1 MSQSTKKDPA
11 TATMRALALT
21 ILAVTLALGHALPY
35 RKGIAPPPPALQI
48 QQKGQQEAGQTD
60 LHLGLKEQESSE
72 ASGEGGDDEDDLKND
87 PDWVPKAEDYE
98 DDDGDDHDYVYEDSY
113 EDEDY
118 EPDYNEEEDELWSSD
133 DDPDWLPEGGS
144 EEDSHGDDEDDLWSS
159 DDDPDWVPEDH
170 SNEDSSDEASQT
182 SDKGKIGN
190 LDQDLIQELAE
201 AMLVSSGGRGTLED
215 MVGLV
220 VSLELTREE
229 ALDALDGLYKMIAEQ
244 EQGREQGKEAH
255 PNDVD
260 QTRPEIPRPSPE
272 SESFS
277 KRPLRQYKG
286 QYSQQQQD
294 EYRQAD
300 QLDLARGVE
309 PLSPGSQGRVDVG
322 DGVEPVEEEDDDGYS
337 FGDWFREGW
346 RRASDKVEEFGDR
359 AEDTFHD
366 IGHSI
371 SGAVGTAVDK
381 VHETAH
387 AAGEHIVSTYEKAKE
402 KLAILKQRLATI
414 FTKLGVTIQLGAE
427 YCFQKLA
434 HAVDQVRSSQVLEKL
449 EQELQKGNEQ
459 VSEFFS
465 VLGQK
470 VAAWQAEHP
479 GTDIDAGLVV
489 VHHGQQEGQGDQLGH
504 TVDGTQNGEQ
514 AMPEFFWDQQVVGEL
529 DKLVEQGVLTQ
540 DDLQAFPLQQ
550 STQGFARDRRERKIR
565 AWVDSLRH
573 FAY

>member
-1 MSQSTKKDPA
+1 MSPS
-11 TATMRALALT
+11 
-21 ILAVTLALGHALPY
+21 
-35 RKGIAPPPPALQI
+35 
-48 QQKGQQEAGQTD
+48 
-60 LHLGLKEQESSE
+60 
-72 ASGEGGDDEDDLKND
+72 
-87 PDWVPKAEDYE
+87 
-98 DDDGDDHDYVYEDSY
+98 
-113 EDEDY
+113 
-118 EPDYNEEEDELWSSD
+118 DYNEEEDELWSSD

-144 EEDSHGDDEDDLWSS
+144 EEDSHGDDEDELWSS

-322 DGVEPVEEEDDDGYS
+322 DGVEP
-337 FGDWFREGW
+337 W
-346 RRASDKVEEFGDR
+346 RRRTTTATPSATGSGR
-359 AEDTFHD
+359 AGGGLRTRLTLSPPPTLTYPSPLYPRLNLPSPPPLFLPLTPTLPRLTPLPPPYSHLPLTPTLPK
-366 IGHSI
+366 IKLLSPTPHSPHP
-371 SGAVGTAVDK
+371 SPPL
-381 VHETAH
+381 
-387 AAGEHIVSTYEKAKE
+387 YP
-402 KLAILKQRLATI
+402 RLTPLPPPYSHLPLTPTLPKI
-414 FTKLGVTIQLGAE
+414 N
-427 YCFQKLA
+427 
-434 HAVDQVRSSQVLEKL
+434 SSPPPTLP
-449 EQELQKGNEQ
+449 
-459 VSEFFS
+459 
-465 VLGQK
+465 
-470 VAAWQAEHP
+470 HP
-479 GTDIDAGLVV
+479 
-489 VHHGQQEGQGDQLGH
+489 HPHS
-504 TVDGTQNGEQ
+504 
-514 AMPEFFWDQQVVGEL
+514 
-529 DKLVEQGVLTQ
+529 TQ
-540 DDLQAFPLQQ
+540 DPPPYSPLPLTPTRLTPLPHPPTLPHP
-550 STQGFARDRRERKIR
+550 SPPLYPRLTPLPPPLLSLTPTLPKIN
-565 AWVDSLRH
+565 SSPPPPH
-573 FAY
+573 TPT